1 MWCPE
6 RLKHN
11 QTWHYTHWQ
20 WFFKKILHL
29 TSWTSSSTS
38 CACWEFCA
46 SLMNNSTTFSILKLG
61 DPPWKTDFFFT
72 GVWLDLG
79 LWLVLHA
86 NSWFVFTF
94 LSMQHKVNQLRV
106 RTSGRTGSELPSW
119 LRALGFCNILSCE
132 MRSVPHANEQH
143 ETSKGLETDTGSELP
158 PTSSNITHPGLASVK
173 VDVFWQPTLHHDI
186 RETETEQR
194 ETAESL

>member
-6 RLKHN
+6 KLKHN

-61 DPPWKTDFFFT
+61 TIFHWC
-72 GVWLDLG
+72 
-79 LWLVLHA
+79 LVR
-86 NSWFVFTF
+86 SWPLAGTACKFLVCLFTF

-119 LRALGFCNILSCE
+119 LLGEEVEVGGVRVFCGVFCDMMPNCE
-132 MRSVPHANEQH
+132 MLSFLNATEQQ
-143 ETSKGLETDTGSELP
+143 ETSNAVGKLCR
-158 PTSSNITHPGLASVK
+158 
-173 VDVFWQPTLHHDI
+173 Q
-186 RETETEQR
+186 
-194 ETAESL
+194 